1 MSSVIA
7 VIAVC
12 EAEDDIRILKEASKA
27 KGLRGYDHSIPVIS
41 SGDKVW
47 IWDHRLSPQDHHG
60 YKIGVAFLCK
70 SHENYKEILSL
81 IGNREHVFA
90 TSIFSWPPDHL
101 LEMNTKDALDL
112 LNLSPPRV
120 SYESKE
126 KKAVFSSIELEN
138 FRTHAFVKLSDL
150 GRINVLLGKNN
161 SGKTAFLEA
170 IFLLLTANP
179 REVLISLNELRGYS
193 AGADVSEI
201 WNSVFYNWD
210 STKKTYI
217 RGTEIQGE
225 REYILQ
231 IAPLTGSPQRNEQ
244 KGVLTGL
251 EFQKTTKGLIFSYK
265 TPFKTFNR
273 EITSLT
279 KKPGR
284 RTDDEP
290 EVGLPVTYLS
300 ARGSYNSIEE
310 AKRFSKL
317 QLLNKTTDV
326 VDALKL
332 VDSRLVNLL
341 VIATEKGS
349 AIYGDIQTG
358 HFSPIPLMGDG
369 MVRVLSIALSLTTS
383 TGGVMLLDEVEN
395 GIYYEVMPKIW
406 KMIANTARKLNVQL
420 FVTTHSEEC
429 IRAVHQALE
438 ELKFLDDLR
447 FYRFESLKGNTG
459 VVCYDPNEI
468 NAALKADIEVR

>member
-12 EAEDDIRILKEASKA
+12 EAEDDMRILKEASKA

-112 LNLSPPRV
+112 LNLSPPRA

-126 KKAVFSSIELEN
+126 KKAVFSFIELEN

-231 IAPLTGSPQRNEQ
+231 IATLTGSPQ
-244 KGVLTGL
+244 
-251 EFQKTTKGLIFSYK
+251 
-265 TPFKTFNR
+265 
-273 EITSLT
+273 
-279 KKPGR
+279 
-284 RTDDEP
+284 
-290 EVGLPVTYLS
+290 
-300 ARGSYNSIEE
+300 
-310 AKRFSKL
+310 
-317 QLLNKTTDV
+317 
-326 VDALKL
+326 
-332 VDSRLVNLL
+332 
-341 VIATEKGS
+341 
-349 AIYGDIQTG
+349 
-358 HFSPIPLMGDG
+358 IPLMGDG

-395 GIYYEVMPKIW
+395 GIYYEVMQKIW

>member
-12 EAEDDIRILKEASKA
+12 ETEDDMRFLEKASKT
-27 KGLRGYDHSIPVIS
+27 KGLRGYDHFIPVIS
-41 SGDKVW
+41 HGDKVW
-47 IWDHRLSPQDHHG
+47 IWDDQHHSG
-60 YKIGVAFLCK
+60 DKIGIALRCK
-70 SHENYKEILSL
+70 SCDDYKEIKEILSL

-90 TSIFSWPPDHL
+90 TSIFSWPPEHL
-101 LEMNTKDALDL
+101 IEMNTEYALDL
-112 LNLSPPRV
+112 LNSSPPRA

-126 KKAVFSSIELEN
+126 KKAVFNSIELKN
-138 FRTHAFVKLSDL
+138 FRAHAFVKLSDL

-170 IFLLLTANP
+170 IFLLLTTNP

-193 AGADVSEI
+193 DGTDVSEI
-201 WNSVFYNWD
+201 WNSIFYNWD
-210 STKKTYI
+210 STKETYI
-217 RGTEIQGE
+217 KATEIQGE
-225 REYILQ
+225 REYTLT
-231 IAPLTGSPQRNEQ
+231 IAPSVGSPQRNER

>member
-1 MSSVIA
+1 MQDIFSFPLNFSGFNIRFLCGIPIIKNRIPNLRYVSS
-7 VIAVC
+7 
-12 EAEDDIRILKEASKA
+12 IRITSQLIKA
-27 KGLRGYDHSIPVIS
+27 Y
-41 SGDKVW
+41 
-47 IWDHRLSPQDHHG
+47 QD
-60 YKIGVAFLCK
+60 F
-70 SHENYKEILSL
+70 
-81 IGNREHVFA
+81 
-90 TSIFSWPPDHL
+90 
-101 LEMNTKDALDL
+101 
-112 LNLSPPRV
+112 PRV
-120 SYESKE
+120 SGKKKKNGFKE
-126 KKAVFSSIELEN
+126 CRFA
-138 FRTHAFVKLSDL
+138 R
-150 GRINVLLGKNN
+150 
-161 SGKTAFLEA
+161 
-170 IFLLLTANP
+170 
-179 REVLISLNELRGYS
+179 
-193 AGADVSEI
+193 
-201 WNSVFYNWD
+201 
-210 STKKTYI
+210 
-217 RGTEIQGE
+217 
-225 REYILQ
+225 
-231 IAPLTGSPQRNEQ
+231 IAPSVGSPQRNER

-251 EFQKTTKGLIFSYK
+251 EFQKITKGLAFSYK
-265 TPFKTFNR
+265 TPSKTFIR

-279 KKPGR
+279 KKSGR
-284 RTDDEP
+284 WTDDEP

-300 ARGSYNSIEE
+300 ARDTYDSIEE

-317 QLLNKTTDV
+317 QLLSKTTDV

-429 IRAVHQALE
+429 IHAVYQALE
-438 ELKFLDDLR
+438 ELEFLDDLR
-447 FYRFESLKGNTG
+447 FYRFEQLKGNTG
-459 VVCYDPNEI
+459 VVCYDSNEI